1 MPPLR
6 FMLVSACLA
15 AALAAQTPSGEEVYK
30 QRSAGCHSQDNPRVP
45 PRALLEKMPA
55 SHIEL
60 GIIQQAAIESQG
72 R

>member
-6 FMLVSACLA
+6 FMIVSAYLSV
-15 AALAAQTPSGEEVYK
+15 ALTAQTSSGEEVNK
-30 QRSAGCHSQDNPRVP
+30 QPCAGCHSQDNPRIP
-45 PRALLEKMPA
+45 PRASLEKIPA